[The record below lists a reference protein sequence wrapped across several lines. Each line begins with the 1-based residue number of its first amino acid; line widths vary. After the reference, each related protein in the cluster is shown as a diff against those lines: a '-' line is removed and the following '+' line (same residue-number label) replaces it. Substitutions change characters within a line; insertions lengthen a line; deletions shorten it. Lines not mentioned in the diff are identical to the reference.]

1 VTGAASTLWPPGGR
15 APSSPATASPA
26 AVTAAALAA
35 ALLAAALA
43 VLLGPKA
50 LALAVAAAVAVL
62 LVRVPPLLLA
72 LFVYVPYFKSEPSV
86 AALPMDPTLAL
97 GALLLGVV
105 VHRLAQGRFRRPS
118 AAFVIPTLVIG
129 VALVIGLAWTPDP
142 SYGMEKVVKFWSVT
156 VLALAAPFFLFET
169 RRDLLVFLG
178 SVAGIAALV
187 AAITPFA
194 PAQKLEGITTD
205 FDTHGR
211 YSFGGQIFPA
221 RLITT
226 GVLILL
232 FVPTFTRW
240 RLRWLCI
247 PVAIAMLVISLGLGS
262 RGPIV
267 SFVVALALVLALSAI
282 RNPRYLAVIVA
293 IACMGIA
300 IFPFISL
307 PETARDRLTKT
318 ASNPTQVLHDDLR
331 FEFYRQAIDLSGRY
345 PLTGIGTGGFAVYSS
360 VLAKQDI
367 LYPHN
372 IFLELSSELG
382 LIVPLFL
389 VFTLGAALA
398 LLLKRASLCAERRS
412 RQLVC
417 VLIGLLM
424 LNLFGTQ
431 FSGDINDNRI
441 LWLFLAVGWLVA
453 RYGLLDSPPR
463 TAGQN
468 ATPDG

>member
-1 VTGAASTLWPPGGR
+1 M
-15 APSSPATASPA
+15 
-26 AVTAAALAA
+26 
-35 ALLAAALA
+35 
-43 VLLGPKA
+43 LLGPKA
-50 LALAVAAAVAVL
+50 LALPVAVAVAVA

-86 AALPMDPTLAL
+86 AALPIDPTLAL
-97 GALLLGVV
+97 GALLAGVV

-118 AAFVIPTLVIG
+118 ASFVVPTLIIG
-129 VALVIGLAWTPDP
+129 IALVIGLAWTPDP
-142 SYGMEKVVKFWSVT
+142 SYGLQKVVKFWSVT
-156 VLALAAPFFLFET
+156 LLAMAAPFVIFET
-169 RRDLLVFLG
+169 RRDLVVFLA
-178 SVAGIAALV
+178 SVAGLAAFVAAL
-187 AAITPFA
+187 APFVKPQA
-194 PAQKLEGITTD
+194 LQGITTEL
-205 FDTHGR
+205 DTQGR

-232 FVPTFTRW
+232 FVPTFATW

-247 PVAIAMLVISLGLGS
+247 PVAIGMFVISLGFGS
-262 RGPIV
+262 RGPTV
-267 SFVVALALVLALSAI
+267 SFVVALALMIALSAV
-282 RNPRYLAVIVA
+282 RNPRYLAVVA
-293 IACMGIA
+293 AIGCLGIA
-300 IFPFISL
+300 VFPFISL
-307 PETARDRLTKT
+307 PETARQRLTST
-318 ASNPTQVLHDDLR
+318 ASNPAQVLHDDLR
-331 FEFYRQAIDLSGRY
+331 FDFYRQAIDLTGRY

-360 VLAKQDI
+360 VLAKQEI

-389 VFTLGAALA
+389 VYTLVAALA
-398 LLLKRASLCAERRS
+398 LLLKRASLCPDTRT

-441 LWLFLAVGWLVA
+441 LWLFLAIGWLVA
-453 RYGLLDSPPR
+453 RYGVPESAPPTR
-463 TAGQN
+463 ERRPR
-468 ATPDG
+468 PDG